1 MFGVSEVTIHISW
14 FSDGEV
20 FIVTWDPP
28 GIRVFNTELGMSAK
42 FLKPISI
49 SPSGEAIAVLRFG
62 RVKKSDALTPALHKD
77 DDFRGSE
84 TVITSVSSRTRST
97 SMRVAADDVRSWL
110 HLMLEMI

>member
-1 MFGVSEVTIHISW
+1 
-14 FSDGEV
+14 
-20 FIVTWDPP
+20 
-28 GIRVFNTELGMSAK
+28 MSAK

-97 SMRVAADDVRSWL
+97 SMRVAADDVRSL
-110 HLMLEMI
+110 ATSNAGDDLRARRAAKYLLVTISGARIGSG